1 MISLNLQAP
10 KPQAAARSAYDEVL
24 YGTDSEGSVD
34 EDATTQDPALTAPSG
49 VKNRK
54 SMARKNRKEQE
65 GAYIQEDEDE
75 VLDLLDDRMMS
86 RISGTLFS
94 LFRL

>member
-1 MISLNLQAP
+1 
-10 KPQAAARSAYDEVL
+10 
-24 YGTDSEGSVD
+24 
-34 EDATTQDPALTAPSG
+34 
-49 VKNRK
+49 
-54 SMARKNRKEQE
+54 MARKNRKEQE